1 MKLFNTR
8 GFTLIELMIVVAII
22 GILAVVVMPGYR
34 HYVLETQREDVK
46 GKMLQMVQ
54 LQERFFINQF
64 SYTLDLTQLGYATSP
79 EIISFNSTPA
89 FSIAVSTCSNDDGYY
104 PDNPSI
110 AQCFLL
116 IATPLNDQT
125 NDGSLLL
132 DNRGR
137 QFHNYAGIQIRDWD
151 GNDVDAALCTDCP

>member
-8 GFTLIELMIVVAII
+8 GFTLVELMIVVAII

-46 GKMLQMVQ
+46 GQMLQIAQ

-64 SYTLDLTQLGYATSP
+64 QYTTNLTQLGYPANP
-79 EIISFNSTPA
+79 EIVSFNGVQA
-89 FSIAVSTCSNDDGYY
+89 FSIAATPCNTGAYY
-104 PDNPSI
+104 PDNPTI
-110 AQCFLL
+110 AQCFRL
-116 IATPLNDQT
+116 IATPLNDQAQ
-125 NDGSLLL
+125 DGSLVL
-132 DNRGR
+132 DSRGR